1 MYEGVILLLLFFIT
15 ILTLTILALKRPSND
30 PLADEHND
38 EVPEGVPTWQAVA
51 WLVFGMIA
59 LPISS
64 SYLVDSAVVIA
75 QYFGMS
81 DLVIGLTIIA
91 IGTSLPELAASITG
105 VLKGED
111 DLAIGNIIGSNI
123 FNILAVLSL
132 PGILA
137 PGMIDPAIISRDF
150 YYMLGATIVMLLMAM
165 SFRGRPGRISRIE
178 GGILL
183 AGFVAYQFI
192 VFSSI

>member
-1 MYEGVILLLLFFIT
+1 
-15 ILTLTILALKRPSND
+15 
-30 PLADEHND
+30 
-38 EVPEGVPTWQAVA
+38 
-51 WLVFGMIA
+51 MIA
-59 LPISS
+59 LPVSS

-75 QYFGMS
+75 QHFGMS

-111 DLAIGNIIGSNI
+111 DLAMGNIIGSNI

-150 YYMLGATIVMLLMAM
+150 YYMLGATILMLIMAM
-165 SFRGRPGRISRIE
+165 GFRGRPGRITRIE

-183 AGFVAYQFI
+183 AGFVAYQYI
-192 VFSSI
+192 IFSGI